1 MSLQIYIAHSGERL
15 FADPVSFASPDALR
29 SWIARNTSIPSQRQI
44 LMTARGKNV
53 KLQTLV
59 MEVCS
64 SSVHLP
70 SSTMYRTLTA
80 YQNEIFIYDRQYVS
94 ESDHAEVRVIPP
106 PSFNVENPPDT
117 LADQNNLQSW
127 RNLYLSRRTWA
138 MDLAE
143 RCVPINMEIQEHN
156 ERTGI
161 IHRAVGVALENL
173 KSHVASLEHKFQEAQ
188 VWAGEVL
195 KEQGMALDGWQRA
208 LEKVDSIPARKD
220 LTFFG
225 RPSTPKKGKDRPTG
239 TLRDFL
245 DIDEV
250 HRAATQGLIVSQAFA
265 RRVDE
270 VEKAVSIIAL
280 ETQTLLEK
288 AQPPGVDNADGL
300 LKEVETIAKK
310 IASDCEHVLG
320 LPYSQKTL
328 ANISRMALG
337 HTKDL
342 LPSLLEIS
350 LELKTGL
357 EQAVSRYNTAT
368 KAAVNHMRTIS
379 SMESRLANI
388 QSQIANLDFDNDVFD
403 ILYAVFHMPVI
414 YGSVLI
420 EAVRRHEWS
429 EKMKADSLTLAEEM
443 AVFRDEEQRRR
454 KKWMKSIGD
463 FVSLP
468 DDGAPGIEVNLQG
481 QGHEWPE
488 VTRKEIES
496 YIEHLKSKNSMAAVI
511 QELSLLYADLDNP
524 TRQQRRR
531 AKAFKQG
538 SVFDM
543 GRSSLLIRGDDMV
556 RSLRDEKAKLE
567 ERLKGSESRIR
578 KLEDLLHRQ
587 TQISRPV
594 SGNFSIDLPTS
605 PASPRPDA
613 LSRRSSVSSRR
624 MSSNQSPEDKLL
636 LQRIINLES
645 ELAVERETVQR
656 LQREAHFERQSSTD
670 KIQEVQSTKEDLI
683 KNLEAREEERRFL
696 ESEAK
701 KLRHRVEE
709 VEEELDRVTD
719 GREREKQKADE
730 RIRQLQSNLESI
742 RANATEEIQK
752 ANGQIESLKGDYVV
766 QKERADNFN
775 EQVIARREDAANHEA
790 RNRELQ
796 SQIGKMENQG
806 QENLVALQAALMNLS
821 PGGTVPADFS
831 SLVKAIEVLSEG
843 LAIHARSSE
852 ESATRAATEKKS
864 LEERLEQMRTETEK
878 LKQAASKWESESLQ
892 VQNELSHERSQ
903 LSALKVELDDEQ
915 SQRRRL
921 QLRFAAGETGS
932 EVLRERVGE
941 GERKVADLSHKLI
954 DVEMSAR
961 KTDEE
966 LLFWRRKYQ
975 ELTTKTVSQIDAREE
990 RVQEISKRLH
1000 TQSEK
1005 LGRLLEQ
1012 LGFTLVRQDGDVIV
1026 QRASKVNGSSG
1037 VGESLLASGI
1047 ASIKPDPEF
1056 LAWINRED
1064 LQEESSKFKSFME
1077 SIAKFDVDVFS
1088 EPVIRRVKDIE
1099 MLARKWQKEARGY
1112 RDKYHRAQSE
1122 AYEKIAYRS
1131 FKEGDLAL
1139 FLPTRNQAIRSWAA
1153 FNVGAPHYFLRE
1165 QDVHKLSTRD
1175 WLLARITKVEERVV
1189 DLSKSLNGVHPD
1201 RRSIGEASDGASL
1214 DDENPFELSDGL
1226 RWYLLDA
1233 IEEKPGA
1240 PSTPGL
1246 GKSTVASAN
1255 VDAKGSIRL
1264 KRAPTAGNV
1273 TKTLTRSLD
1282 SRRSSSNS
1290 KKGALIPVLHASES
1304 TGDNVQPAEVDVSL
1318 PSRETAPIFDEG
1330 VERDRK
1336 PKPRL
1341 EGAQESSSPAMDR
1354 DMMSNP
1360 ASPTKRL
1367 APRSRPWE
1375 KLLSLDYRLEGS
1387 RYTPT

>member
-173 KSHVASLEHKFQEAQ
+173 KSHVGSLEHKFQEAQ
-188 VWAGEVL
+188 TWAGEVL

-288 AQPPGVDNADGL
+288 AQPPGVDSADGL

-368 KAAVNHMRTIS
+368 KAAVNHMHTIS

-496 YIEHLKSKNSMAAVI
+496 YIEHLKFKNSMAAVV

-709 VEEELDRVTD
+709 AEEELDRVID
-719 GREREKQKADE
+719 GREREKQKVDE

-766 QKERADNFN
+766 QKERADKLN

-852 ESATRAATEKKS
+852 ESATRTAAEKKS

-921 QLRFAAGETGS
+921 Q
-932 EVLRERVGE
+932 
-941 GERKVADLSHKLI
+941 
-954 DVEMSAR
+954 
-961 KTDEE
+961 
-966 LLFWRRKYQ
+966 
-975 ELTTKTVSQIDAREE
+975 TKTVSQIDAREE
-990 RVQEISKRLH
+990 RVLEISKRLH

-1064 LQEESSKFKSFME
+1064 LQEEASKFKSFME

-1290 KKGALIPVLHASES
+1290 KKGAPIPVLHASES

-1375 KLLSLDYRLEGS
+1375 KLLSVDYRLEGS

>member
-1 MSLQIYIAHSGERL
+1 
-15 FADPVSFASPDALR
+15 
-29 SWIARNTSIPSQRQI
+29 
-44 LMTARGKNV
+44 
-53 KLQTLV
+53 
-59 MEVCS
+59 
-64 SSVHLP
+64 
-70 SSTMYRTLTA
+70 
-80 YQNEIFIYDRQYVS
+80 
-94 ESDHAEVRVIPP
+94 
-106 PSFNVENPPDT
+106 
-117 LADQNNLQSW
+117 
-127 RNLYLSRRTWA
+127 

-143 RCVPINMEIQEHN
+143 RCVLINKGTQEHN

-161 IHRAVGVALENL
+161 IYRAVGVALENL
-173 KSHVASLEHKFQEAQ
+173 KSHVGSLEHKFQEAQ
-188 VWAGEVL
+188 SWASEVL

-208 LEKVDSIPARKD
+208 LEKVESIPARKD

-250 HRAATQGLIVSQAFA
+250 HRAATQGSIVSQAFA

-270 VEKAVSIIAL
+270 VEKAVSTISL

-288 AQPPGVDNADGL
+288 AQPPNVDSADGL
-300 LKEVETIAKK
+300 LKEVETITKK

-357 EQAVSRYNTAT
+357 EQAISRYNAAT
-368 KAAVNHMRTIS
+368 KVAVNHMRTIS
-379 SMESRLANI
+379 LMESRLANI
-388 QSQIANLDFDNDVFD
+388 QSQIANLDFDNDVFE

-463 FVSLP
+463 FVSVP

-496 YIEHLKSKNSMAAVI
+496 YIEHLKSKNSMASVV
-511 QELSLLYADLDNP
+511 QELNLLYTDLDNP

-556 RSLRDEKAKLE
+556 RSLRDEKTKLE

-605 PASPRPDA
+605 PASPRPDP

-624 MSSNQSPEDKLL
+624 MSSNQPPEDKLL
-636 LQRIINLES
+636 LQRIMNLES
-645 ELAVERETVQR
+645 ELTAERETMQR

-709 VEEELDRVTD
+709 VEEELDRAID
-719 GREREKQKADE
+719 GREHQKQRADE
-730 RIRQLQSNLESI
+730 RIQQLQGNLESI
-742 RANATEEIQK
+742 RVSATEEIQK

-766 QKERADNFN
+766 QKERVDNLN
-775 EQVIARREDAANHEA
+775 KQVIARREDAANHEA
-790 RNRELQ
+790 TNRGLRARIEE
-796 SQIGKMENQG
+796 MENQG

-821 PGGTVPADFS
+821 PAGTVPADFS

-852 ESATRAATEKKS
+852 ESATKATSEKKS
-864 LEERLEQMRTETEK
+864 LEEQLGQMQTETGK
-878 LKQAASKWESESLQ
+878 LKRAASKWESE
-892 VQNELSHERSQ
+892 
-903 LSALKVELDDEQ
+903 LSALKVELDDKQ
-915 SQRRRL
+915 SQLTRL

-932 EVLRERVGE
+932 EVLRERAAE

-954 DVEMSAR
+954 DMEMSAR
-961 KTDEE
+961 KTDED
-966 LLFWRRKYQ
+966 LLFWRKKYQ
-975 ELTTKTVSQIDAREE
+975 DLSELTAKTVSQVDTREE

-1012 LGFTLVRQDGDVIV
+1012 LGFTLVRQDGVVIV
-1026 QRASKVNGSSG
+1026 QRASKINGSSG

-1056 LAWINRED
+1056 LVWINKED
-1064 LQEESSKFKSFME
+1064 PQDEASKFKSFIE
-1077 SIAKFDVDVFS
+1077 SIAKFDVDLFS
-1088 EPVIRRVKDIE
+1088 EPVVRRVKDIE

-1201 RRSIGEASDGASL
+1201 RRSIGDMSDGASL

-1264 KRAPTAGNV
+1264 KRASTAGNV

-1290 KKGALIPVLHASES
+1290 KKGTPIPALHASES
-1304 TGDNVQPAEVDVSL
+1304 IGDQVQPAEVDAGL
-1318 PSRETAPIFDEG
+1318 PSREAAPIFDE
-1330 VERDRK
+1330 VRRDLLR
-1336 PKPRL
+1336 
-1341 EGAQESSSPAMDR
+1341 
-1354 DMMSNP
+1354 
-1360 ASPTKRL
+1360 
-1367 APRSRPWE
+1367 RS
-1375 KLLSLDYRLEGS
+1375 
-1387 RYTPT
+1387 